1 MTALHTHRTRIALS
15 VLLGVALLG
24 AACFGGDPDQPIE
37 DDERFRPTNSAFP
50 APERDLADP
59 ADTTAAPDDA
69 DDADGDTTAADDTAA
84 SDTGDT
90 GDDADAAPPP
100 DDTTPDTT
108 PDDADEID
116 LADDIVRRYI
126 SDTYKYSLELVC
138 GPFCNAT
145 SAGVDQVGFLA
156 DAGGALINIE
166 VRNVPDPANPDLD
179 ALQAGWQ
186 DRTADNST
194 FAILDRRATTL
205 PTDGISPTLLL
216 DWEIDRRAVGGTQER
231 WRTLITQVGPIAYFI
246 SAGSLAEIFTDL
258 EPFLQQSLDSFLA
271 RQEPPSIPG
280 LYSKWEF
287 ALPYSL
293 DSINGEIGQRTPI
306 PSFDSGVFLLQTD
319 LGQLEFVLTWESI
332 GQALFDPDQAITDL
346 LAPAG
351 GITTTE
357 TERGQLTL
365 TDGPP
370 VTFALARSEDTGGAF
385 QLTAVF
391 AWYCTDSGRSFILQ
405 SFSLDDPRA
414 VAQPSLDGFRCTL
427 P

>member
-1 MTALHTHRTRIALS
+1 MITRRTNRPWLALS
-15 VLLGVALLG
+15 LLLAVALIG
-24 AACFGGDPDQPIE
+24 AACFGGNDNE
-37 DDERFRPTNSAFP
+37 DVDADEQFRPTNSAFP
-50 APERDLADP
+50 SPDRDANDDANDTVAD
-59 ADTTAAPDDA
+59 ADADDDSADDDSA
-69 DDADGDTTAADDTAA
+69 DDADTTDDNAGDAAQPDDTA
-84 SDTGDT
+84 
-90 GDDADAAPPP
+90 
-100 DDTTPDTT
+100 PDTT
-108 PDDADEID
+108 PDAADELD

-166 VRNVPDPANPDLD
+166 VRNVPDPDSPDLD
-179 ALQAGWQ
+179 ALESAWQ
-186 DRTADNST
+186 DRTADNGT
-194 FAILDRRATTL
+194 FAILDRRAITL
-205 PTDGISPTLLL
+205 PADTVSPALLL
-216 DWEIDRRAVGGTQER
+216 DWEIDRRAVGGVEER
-231 WRTLITQVGPIAYFI
+231 WRTLITQVGPIAYFV
-246 SAGSLAEIFTDL
+246 SVGALTEIFNDV

-271 RQEPPSIPG
+271 RQEPPSVPG

-293 DSINGEIGQRTPI
+293 DSVNGEIGQRTPT
-306 PSFDSGVFLLQTD
+306 PSFDAGVFLLQTD
-319 LGQLEFVLTWESI
+319 LGQLQFVLTWESI
-332 GQALFDPDQAITDL
+332 GEALFDPGQAITDL

-351 GITTTE
+351 GLTTTE
-357 TERGQLTL
+357 TERGQTTL
-365 TDGPP
+365 ADGPP

-405 SFSLDDPRA
+405 AFSLDDPRA
-414 VAQPSLDGFRCTL
+414 VAQPALDGFQCTL